1 MEQILENY
9 GAAIVG
15 VIGVALGWLL
25 KKAALKVEEYVAST
39 SNTFDDKLLQ
49 KIKDVLKEVLEEANT
64 NTASEETSKTE

>member
-1 MEQILENY
+1 MY
-9 GAAIVG
+9 AIRSYYV
-15 VIGVALGWLL
+15 
-25 KKAALKVEEYVAST
+25 KVEEYVAST